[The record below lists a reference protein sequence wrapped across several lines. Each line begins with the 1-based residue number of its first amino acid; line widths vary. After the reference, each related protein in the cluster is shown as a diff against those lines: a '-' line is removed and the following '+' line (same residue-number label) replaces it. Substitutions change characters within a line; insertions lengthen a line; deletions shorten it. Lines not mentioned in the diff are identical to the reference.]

1 MGEEIMNELQV
12 KKSGFVYRGKS
23 FTIDDLFTEEFYC
36 YSEVNVVMYK
46 TDLCIGNEFFYTKLQ
61 NALAIKYFIETNHID
76 CIRMG
81 KTDKSLYALITD
93 VAHNCNVRV
102 YDNKSN
108 YNWVNKIVR
117 KVQSIVYLL
126 TSFVYLV
133 WKMYT
138 IPFVNEIDEGTA
150 KFSLIRT
157 SAAKKKMAFLN
168 GVEIRYE
175 QLTKEDSIYN
185 CFSLKNRLVWVINSF
200 FHSFKELRHYK
211 VYVTN
216 SLGKNTASESN
227 VYYSKRVIHTL
238 LYRYL
243 INEYF
248 KKHIGGEFYTGN
260 CLDRFAIIEAEV
272 AQVHNIK
279 VICIPHGI
287 EFGFLFPCG
296 YPCDVHYTT
305 TQKAEEVMNALYNT
319 DKFIYNENITRN
331 MFKVVSDK
339 SDSRKVVF
347 FTEPRE
353 VYVNIEIISN
363 LLKLLENEG
372 IELYLKLH
380 PRDKKLHYMDFEK
393 RITYID
399 DFNAAIS
406 NNICIA
412 RKSTVLVEAL
422 YNESISLA
430 ILINQKDKA
439 TVLTYPSLQ
448 DTNIRTFYSIHE
460 LVEFIKTIM

>member
-1 MGEEIMNELQV
+1 MNELQV
-12 KKSGFVYRGKS
+12 KKSGFVYCGKS
-23 FTIDDLFTEEFYC
+23 FTVDDLFTEEFYC
-36 YSEVNVVMYK
+36 YNQENAVMYK
-46 TDLCIGNEFFYTKLQ
+46 TDLCIGNEVFYTRLQ
-61 NALAIKYFIETNHID
+61 NALAIKYFIETNNID
-76 CIRMG
+76 CIRIG
-81 KTDKSLYALITD
+81 KTDKSLYVLITD
-93 VAHNCNVRV
+93 VARNCNVRV
-102 YDNKSN
+102 YDNKLN
-108 YNWVNKIVR
+108 CNWMNKIVR
-117 KVQSIVYLL
+117 KIQSIIYLPA
-126 TSFVYLV
+126 SFGYLV

-138 IPFVNEIDEGTA
+138 IPFVNEIDKSMA

-157 SAAKKKMAFLN
+157 PAAKKKMAFLDD
-168 GVEIRYE
+168 VEVRYE

-185 CFSLKNRLVWVINSF
+185 CFSLKNRLSWVIKAF
-200 FHSFKELRHYK
+200 FHSFKELRNYK
-211 VYVTN
+211 VYVTR
-216 SLGKNTASESN
+216 SLGKNTASEIN

-238 LYRYL
+238 LYQYL

-248 KKHIGGEFYTGN
+248 KKHVGGEFYTGN
-260 CLDRFAIIEAEV
+260 CLDRFAIIEVKIARR
-272 AQVHNIK
+272 HNIK
-279 VICIPHGI
+279 VICIPHGM

-305 TQKAEEVMNALYNT
+305 TQKAEKVMNALYST
-319 DKFIYNENITRN
+319 GKFIYNENIARN
-331 MFKVVSDK
+331 MLKVVSDK

-363 LLKLLENEG
+363 LLKLLENES

-380 PRDKKLHYMDFEK
+380 PNDKKSNYMDFER

-399 DFNAAIS
+399 DFNTAIS

-422 YNESISLA
+422 YNKSISLA
-430 ILINQKDKA
+430 IQINQKDKA
-439 TVLTYPSLQ
+439 TALTFPSLQ
-448 DTNIRTFYSIHE
+448 DDNIRTFFSIHE